1 MMSIKSLILHYA
13 GEVTANIQHF
23 IERSSIG
30 NLDRTPEVPPL
41 SPEEQELHKMRR
53 AVKSM
58 ADRIELVKDS
68 QARLSYSIRQAR
80 ENGEDTAVSE
90 RLLKEVQNEV
100 DRMTKQIEVAQP
112 ALDDMERA
120 VNELQRQQ
128 ELTNILNILRSK
140 D

>member
-1 MMSIKSLILHYA
+1 
-13 GEVTANIQHF
+13 
-23 IERSSIG
+23 
-30 NLDRTPEVPPL
+30 
-41 SPEEQELHKMRR
+41 MRR

-120 VNELQRQQ
+120 ENELQRQQ

>member
-1 MMSIKSLILHYA
+1 
-13 GEVTANIQHF
+13 
-23 IERSSIG
+23 
-30 NLDRTPEVPPL
+30 
-41 SPEEQELHKMRR
+41 MRR